1 VLDPADGKSLYHF
14 DKAKDGITNMVVVDA
29 VKTVVFADGANVYG
43 IDAAAAAP
51 TESFKVPIEFKR
63 KMGVGS
69 VAKIGL
75 GALGGVTGLVKA
87 GISANKALLDVPVA
101 VSQANGRVVVQGK
114 QHLLGFDPATKTSNW
129 SLFYAAPS
137 EALGNIAMFA
147 VTAAAA
153 VYGNGQAAAGSYN
166 SGVSTIHSNL
176 DRYNSYTEKAAKRAG
191 GTKASEAYS
200 YVITNVE
207 KDIGV
212 VGINLTT
219 GEPDRTI
226 ALKDKEPDY
235 LVDEQLGRVFHFKGK
250 DTVVAYQF

>member
-1 VLDPADGKSLYHF
+1 
-14 DKAKDGITNMVVVDA
+14 
-29 VKTVVFADGANVYG
+29 
-43 IDAAAAAP
+43 
-51 TESFKVPIEFKR
+51 
-63 KMGVGS
+63 
-69 VAKIGL
+69 
-75 GALGGVTGLVKA
+75 
-87 GISANKALLDVPVA
+87 
-101 VSQANGRVVVQGK
+101 
-114 QHLLGFDPATKTSNW
+114 
-129 SLFYAAPS
+129 
-137 EALGNIAMFA
+137 
-147 VTAAAA
+147 
-153 VYGNGQAAAGSYN
+153 
-166 SGVSTIHSNL
+166 VSTIHSNL